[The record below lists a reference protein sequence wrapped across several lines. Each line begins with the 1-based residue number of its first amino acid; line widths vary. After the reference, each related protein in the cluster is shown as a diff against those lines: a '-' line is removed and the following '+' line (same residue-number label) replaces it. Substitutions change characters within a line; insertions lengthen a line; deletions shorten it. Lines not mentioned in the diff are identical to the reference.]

1 MSLTK
6 CLPKWV
12 NDRGAEESGAEEQGL
27 LLKGQLVYIL
37 SSTN

>member
-12 NDRGAEESGAEEQGL
+12 NDRGVEERVEAKGL